1 MTHPVDHA
9 RPLNRLREIWRS
21 GKCAFGVIATIP
33 SIQSVQVLA
42 RSGLDFMI
50 VDMEHGPIDAAAAHA
65 MIAATAGTPLV
76 PLVRVTGKEKRHAKL
91 PLDLGAMGVCF
102 PMTSSRED
110 AEDVVKAVRY
120 PPTGE
125 RFWGPFYAPLRW
137 GVTMRE
143 YMDRADDEVLAV
155 GVIEHIDAVKNAAEI
170 AATPGLDLVF
180 IGPGDLATSMGL
192 LGQGDHPDVRD
203 AIARIEQA
211 FVGSP
216 VTLGGVAMNGAQ
228 ARSMMDSGYRALM
241 IGFDWSLLQRSIV
254 DTLDGVRDTDP
265 QR

>member
-1 MTHPVDHA
+1 MTPPVDQA
-9 RPLNRLREIWRS
+9 RPLNRLRQIWDS
-21 GKCAFGVIATIP
+21 GACAFGAIATIP
-33 SIQSVQVLA
+33 STQSVQVLA
-42 RSGLDFMI
+42 RSGLDFII
-50 VDMEHGPIDAAAAHA
+50 VDMEHGPIDAMAAHS

-76 PLVRVTGKEKRHAKL
+76 PLVRVTSKERSHAKL

-102 PMTSSRED
+102 PMTSSRAD

-120 PPTGE
+120 PPIGE

-143 YMDRADDEVLAV
+143 YMDHADGEVLAV
-155 GVIEHIDAVKNAAEI
+155 GVIEHIDAVDNAAEI
-170 AATPGLDLVF
+170 ASTPGLDLVF

-192 LGQGDHPDVRD
+192 LGRGDHPDVCD
-203 AIARIEQA
+203 AISKIERA

-216 VTLGGVAMNGAQ
+216 VRLGGVAMNAAQ
-228 ARSMMDSGYRALM
+228 ASSMMESGYRALM
-241 IGFDWSLLQRSIV
+241 IGFDWSLLQKGIA
-254 DTLDGVRDTDP
+254 DTLNSMRGKDP